1 MKEKSLEKLQAT
13 VDNYLSDNLNELDKH
28 IISLLKEIMVVEK
41 EYISGEIIFN
51 QLKESY
57 FDTDEVTANFVDK
70 LYNLENEALET
81 YIDIYLE
88 ETYEDEMKDTDTN
101 DKIIK
106 LNNLLIEINPE
117 LTVLVDKKINNIDK

>member
-13 VDNYLSDNLNELDKH
+13 VDNYLNDNLNELDKH